1 MHCYDSVNDLEAILD
16 FLNNC
21 LDSDDTE
28 MPMVPLILQC
38 GDGEICFGCG
48 NIITDRYLLKVNER
62 VWHVSCLRC
71 RVCNN
76 PLDRQ
81 NSCFVR
87 DDNIYCKLD
96 YSRWVS
102 CNLHYGYLS
111 YSLKTKSRSKWVK
124 RFVATGHHA
133 SVGNIGH
140 NSSSD

>member
-1 MHCYDSVNDLEAILD
+1 MHESFYILKYNFVHHVGNQFLLEVHRISITMHCHSSANDLETILD

-21 LDSDDTE
+21 LSFPETQ
-28 MPMVPLILQC
+28 MPIVVPFILQC

-62 VWHVSCLRC
+62 AWHVACLRC

-96 YSRWVS
+96 YSR
-102 CNLHYGYLS
+102 
-111 YSLKTKSRSKWVK
+111 
-124 RFVATGHHA
+124 
-133 SVGNIGH
+133 
-140 NSSSD
+140 